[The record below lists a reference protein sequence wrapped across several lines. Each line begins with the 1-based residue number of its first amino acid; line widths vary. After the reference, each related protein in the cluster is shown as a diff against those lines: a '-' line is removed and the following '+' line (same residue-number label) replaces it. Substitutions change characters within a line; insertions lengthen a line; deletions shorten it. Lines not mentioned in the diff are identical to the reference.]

1 MEREEWKEGGIE
13 GRRNEG
19 GRRRGERV
27 GEREERKTGSKG
39 ENEGR
44 RRGRRSKV
52 WVKLQDI

>member
-1 MEREEWKEGGIE
+1 MEREKWKEEGIE
-13 GRRNEG
+13 GRRTEG